1 MTSLNKIK
9 ANRRNSKKSTGPKS
23 IAGKKRSSLNAIKHG
38 LTCKKNVAIGENKRE
53 FEDLKKQILSSFP
66 VFDERSASYVQKII
80 HFEWLMR
87 RYQTIETGVFSRESL
102 DYSKEENLS
111 TKEYYLDSSE
121 LTNDDQKSLA
131 RSTELPSLAFMR
143 DANAGNAFL
152 KINTINGRLYSR
164 LRTAIQDYQQYL
176 KSMEKKHEKN

>member
-1 MTSLNKIK
+1 MKQEFFQEKALIIVKKKI
-9 ANRRNSKKSTGPKS
+9 
-23 IAGKKRSSLNAIKHG
+23 SS
-38 LTCKKNVAIGENKRE
+38 
-53 FEDLKKQILSSFP
+53 
-66 VFDERSASYVQKII
+66 
-80 HFEWLMR
+80 
-87 RYQTIETGVFSRESL
+87 
-102 DYSKEENLS
+102 
-111 TKEYYLDSSE
+111 KEYYLDSSE